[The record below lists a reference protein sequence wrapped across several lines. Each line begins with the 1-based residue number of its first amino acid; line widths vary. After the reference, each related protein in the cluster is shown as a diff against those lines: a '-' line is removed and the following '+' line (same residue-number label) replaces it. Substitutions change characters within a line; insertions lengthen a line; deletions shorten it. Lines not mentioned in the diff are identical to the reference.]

1 MSNADSIIWPA
12 WRGAV
17 LGVALVLASGPGW
30 SASPSQAPLF
40 LVEGV
45 SPNLIVTLDDSG
57 SMTSAYTPDGMSSY
71 TIANRSSSYNPMYYN
86 PAITYEAPW
95 KVTFSGGRLISERY
109 TTSFDKVFYDGF
121 LTIQTGTL
129 DLNKYTGNGYGQ
141 NSIQTVNTT
150 DSYKQYAHYY
160 QFDAACP
167 HARNTATSTLS
178 AVQNCAADSSY
189 SNANACTKSCF
200 APRWVTTAEEKQN
213 YANWFSFYRT
223 RQLATRTAANLA
235 LFDLPDHIRVTWQ
248 ALNSCYSTNFNQSS
262 TAWQPSPTSTRRTSS
277 TSPAAWPPVAARR
290 WAPRRT
296 GSTATWATPP
306 PTTPMPVRRAA
317 RATSRPNTPAV
328 PPITC

>member
-1 MSNADSIIWPA
+1 MCNAETLL
-12 WRGAV
+12 RGAL
-17 LGVALVLASGPGW
+17 LGAAVLAGGN
-30 SASPSQAPLF
+30 AAAATPSQAPLF

-71 TIANRSSSYNPMYYN
+71 TIANRSASYNPMYYN

-109 TTSFDKVFYDGF
+109 TTQFDKAYYDGF
-121 LTIQTGTL
+121 LTLQTGTL
-129 DLNKYTGNGYGQ
+129 DLNRYTGNGYGQ
-141 NSIQTVNTT
+141 NSIQAVNTT

-167 HARNTATSTLS
+167 HARNVATNALS
-178 AVQNCAADSSY
+178 AVQNCATDYSY
-189 SNANACTKSCF
+189 TNANACTKSCF

-235 LFDLPDHIRVTWQ
+235 LFELPDHIRVTWQ
-248 ALNSCYSTNFNQSS
+248 GLNSCYNTNFNLSS
-262 TAWQPSPTSTRRTSS
+262 TTCGNQTLAAFADQHKADFFTFTSRLVASGGTPLGAAQNRVNSYLSS
-277 TSPAAWPPVAARR
+277 TSAYNPY
-290 WAPRRT
+290 
-296 GSTATWATPP
+296 
-306 PTTPMPVRRAA
+306 A
-317 RATSRPNTPAV
+317 RAPGPRAT
-328 PPITC
+328 